1 MNKFLLES
9 YEFMPE
15 MRLRE
20 LGFTYS
26 ACGTINKKKE
36 RIQKIKKKGIKVYS
50 SQQTR

>member
-9 YEFMPE
+9 FKFMPE

-26 ACGTINKKKE
+26 ACGTITKKKE
-36 RIQKIKKKGIKVYS
+36 RIQKIKKKEIKVYS